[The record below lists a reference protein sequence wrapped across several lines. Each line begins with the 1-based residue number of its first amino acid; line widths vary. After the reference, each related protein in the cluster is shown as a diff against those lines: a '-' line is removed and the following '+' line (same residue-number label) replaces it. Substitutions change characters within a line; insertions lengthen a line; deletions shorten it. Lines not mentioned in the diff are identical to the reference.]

1 MQLGH
6 GATEELVVRV
16 DISLVPKLR
25 YAALCPCVV
34 CGKVVAEVWWI
45 GGWDGLVRRNHQ
57 ETRPGAS

>member
-1 MQLGH
+1 M
-6 GATEELVVRV
+6 VRV
-16 DISLVPKLR
+16 DISLVPQLR
-25 YAALCPCVV
+25 YAALLSALQPRGGAV